1 MPIFEIVN
9 SSNQH
14 RCIRVVV
21 TCLFLGGLSVLV
33 PGKLTAT
40 EPLIRFDAA
49 AAVAAIPADTPAATS
64 ITRNVTG
71 QQTPAEQAAMQQVS
85 AQQLDGNIPLLSG
98 NNRLWLI
105 PLELSTLIVSP
116 TAPRVDQVLIEAQ
129 LLDES
134 LRVADYGPRTQTAS
148 RFVGDISVELC
159 DESNQRVGLSAAG
172 SYPPLAKADLG
183 ADVGSKQSELRK
195 YQEVAPLEILAAA
208 GTTSRHRGVFF
219 KLRATPQQ
227 VLEGDKLFYLVVSAP
242 ADWRAGLLS
251 LRMRA
256 QSTRRS
262 LPGMPPEPVLLA
274 DRQFLIAVH
283 RHDDAAARLA
293 ANEFRSALERLQ
305 AVAQREAKQI
315 ERRAQSNL
323 LHQLATKLE
332 LAEPKIPAD
341 WLQQTI
347 FHRVDTHSDR
357 RFQRLPVDVR
367 VAVLDYQA
375 ARQAFLSNA
384 AEPVEN
390 LVSTQLAEPPTK

>member
-1 MPIFEIVN
+1 MPIKFI
-9 SSNQH
+9 SNFTHPH
-14 RCIRVVV
+14 RLVRVVLARV
-21 TCLFLGGLSVLV
+21 LVIQLILVALSVLA
-33 PGKLTAT
+33 PGQLTAT

-49 AAVAAIPADTPAATS
+49 AAVAAIPADTPAATN
-64 ITRNVTG
+64 ITG
-71 QQTPAEQAAMQQVS
+71 IASDQQVDS
-85 AQQLDGNIPLLSG
+85 EQSSSG

-148 RFVGDISVELC
+148 RYVGDISVELC
-159 DESNQRVGLSAAG
+159 EESNQRMGLSAVG
-172 SYPPLAKADLG
+172 SYPPLVKADLG
-183 ADVGSKQSELRK
+183 ADVGGKQSELRK

-208 GTTSRHRGVFF
+208 GTTGRHRGVFF

-227 VLEGDKLFYLVVSAP
+227 VLEGDKLFYLVVTAP
-242 ADWRAGLLS
+242 VDWRAGLLS

-274 DRQFLIAVH
+274 DRQFLIAIH
-283 RHDDAAARLA
+283 RHDDGAARLA

-305 AVAQREAKQI
+305 AVAEREARQI

-323 LHQLATKLE
+323 FHQLATKLE

-347 FHRVDTHSDR
+347 FQRVDTHSDR

-384 AEPVEN
+384 AEPAEN
-390 LVSTQLAEPPTK
+390 LVSTQVAGETGK